1 MDDLE
6 ALKTIKEKEL
16 AIEKEIREFK
26 IEQEQKFIELKKEV
40 ELEVKGI
47 EKREMDDYTEHI
59 NKVRAEI
66 SKRVEA
72 IINEAKK
79 KAESKSISISD
90 NDLKN
95 LVFKL
100 LNEYLEVG

>member
-6 ALKTIKEKEL
+6 ALKTIKEREL

-26 IEQEQKFIELKKEV
+26 IEQEQKFNDLKKEA
-40 ELEVKGI
+40 ELEIKNI
-47 EKREMDDYTEHI
+47 EKSEIDAYTNHI
-59 NKVRAEI
+59 NKVKAEI
-66 SKRVEA
+66 SKKVET

-79 KAESKSISISD
+79 KAESKSIAISD
-90 NDLKN
+90 SDLKN
-95 LVFKL
+95 IVTKL

>member
-16 AIEKEIREFK
+16 TIEKEIREFK
-26 IEQEQKFIELKKEV
+26 IEQEQKFIDLKKEV
-40 ELEVKGI
+40 ELEIKNI
-47 EKREMDDYTEHI
+47 EKSEIDDYTTHI
-59 NKVRAEI
+59 NKVKAEI

-79 KAESKSISISD
+79 RAASKSIAISD

-95 LVFKL
+95 LVTKL

>member
-26 IEQEQKFIELKKEV
+26 IEQEQKYNDLKKEV
-40 ELEVKGI
+40 ELEIKSI
-47 EKREMDDYTEHI
+47 EKSENEDYNNHI
-59 NKVRAEI
+59 NNAKAEI
-66 SKRVEA
+66 SKKVEA

-79 KAESKSISISD
+79 RAESKSIVISD
-90 NDLKN
+90 TDLKN
-95 LVFKL
+95 LVAKL
-100 LNEYLEVG
+100 LNEYLEVV